1 MKTISKSVD
10 HVLVLGKLLRM
21 NCFRLFIDIKWSF
34 LKLLLGIKV
43 TFKDKFKFSILL
55 ELDFSRQGQASDSEI
70 LN

>member
-34 LKLLLGIKV
+34 LKLLLGMKV
-43 TFKDKFKFSILL
+43 TSKDKFKF
-55 ELDFSRQGQASDSEI
+55 
-70 LN
+70 